1 MWPGYNVQCRMYGN
15 GSAQPHRILHNP
27 ALGHRSEKL
36 CNILI
41 HTLDLVVFKVY
52 ISHTRTFSE
61 NMLTW
66 QFIQVEVYSTSAAFT
81 SYSPILSYS
90 FIQKQFESLINK

>member
-1 MWPGYNVQCRMYGN
+1 MYGN

-27 ALGHRSEKL
+27 ALGHGSEKL

-41 HTLDLVVFKVY
+41 HTHDLVVFQVNV
-52 ISHTRTFSE
+52 SNTTE
-61 NMLTW
+61 NMLTLH
-66 QFIQVEVYSTSAAFT
+66 FIQVEVNSTRAAFT
-81 SYSPILSYS
+81 SYSLILSYS

>member
-1 MWPGYNVQCRMYGN
+1 MLQCTMYEN

-27 ALGHRSEKL
+27 ALGHGSEKL

-41 HTLDLVVFKVY
+41 HTHDLVVFQVY

-66 QFIQVEVYSTSAAFT
+66 QFIQVEVYSTVQHSQVKAQFYPIP
-81 SYSPILSYS
+81 SYRNNL
-90 FIQKQFESLINK
+90 KV